1 MQTRVLA
8 STVDQLCQF
17 LNGEEAACGQLLDT
31 VQDERTAIRKLEINR
46 FHGINCRRLSIIELL
61 QTLADSRERLVQQLA
76 ESQGLSPETSL
87 HQLVDHL
94 QSTSNDLQRCYQRYM
109 ERAKT
114 VRAEIKHNATLI
126 EGIRSVIDQAL
137 STRTAGESG
146 QDLYSAD
153 GQAIAAG
160 RMNILI
166 HQQG

>member
-8 STVDQLCQF
+8 PTADQLCQV
-17 LNGEEAACGQLLDT
+17 LKEEEAACGQLLDT
-31 VQDERTAIRKLEINR
+31 VQDERTAIRALEIDR
-46 FHGINCRRLSIIELL
+46 FHGINCRRLAILELL

-76 ESQGLSPETSL
+76 EHQGLPPETSL

-94 QSTSNDLQRCYQRYM
+94 QSTSIDLQRCYQRYI

-114 VRAEIKHNATLI
+114 VREEIKHNATLI
-126 EGIRSVIDQAL
+126 EGIRGVIDQAL
-137 STRTAGESG
+137 STQTAGELG
-146 QDLYSAD
+146 QDLYTAG

-160 RMNILI
+160 RMNVLI